1 LLENRKKVTAIV
13 GLFGSTVEFVGLL
26 APWSVYYLDWSKNLQ
41 QFLGLLQA
49 GLNKRKASQSWLI
62 AASI

>member
-1 LLENRKKVTAIV
+1 
-13 GLFGSTVEFVGLL
+13 VGLL
-26 APWSVYYLDWSKNLQ
+26 APWLVYYLDWSNLQ

-49 GLNKRKASQSWLI
+49 CLNKRKASQSWLI